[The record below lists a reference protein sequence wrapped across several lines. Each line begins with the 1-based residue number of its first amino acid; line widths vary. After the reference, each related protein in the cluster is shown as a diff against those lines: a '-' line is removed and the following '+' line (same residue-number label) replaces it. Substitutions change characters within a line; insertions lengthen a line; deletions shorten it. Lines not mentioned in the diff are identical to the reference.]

1 MRILHFSDFHLDGRH
16 IDKAKYVLNYML
28 KALKEISKEQ
38 KIDLV
43 LFSGDMLVQGGKG
56 FNDDLKQG
64 FESFHEVVISPLMQC
79 LGLPESRFIFT
90 PGNHDIDRDAD
101 SSRFEDNLEKDAQ
114 SLEGIIGLTMAPDVK
129 DYTKRVEAFK
139 SFEKEYYS
147 KYTDGI
153 NYHWNR
159 FASTF
164 EMDIDGVSV
173 GIVSLNTVWRCGKDD
188 KNKIALGLNQITE
201 QSAFMEGKQVR
212 IALTHYPIS
221 FLKEV
226 ERVDVLFKCAENFDM
241 VFNGHSHR
249 GYTNFQAPYKNEAFF
264 EINASGTLAGN
275 IYEMHADYKNSFQI
289 IDCDPGV
296 KYVVQTYLQ
305 PNYQKFELD
314 RSIFPDGNNEKF
326 IPDAAGILKIYEA
339 QQAELDNKKKE
350 LLKLSIDPFEK
361 LQDFMNRPGNA
372 LMESAFIS
380 CDSID
385 KIMDE
390 LCNGF
395 GNCRLM
401 ALSGMGKTRMVIETF
416 KQKEGVFYSNASDC
430 LRGLVSL
437 LKNVHPNVVI
447 IDNCN
452 SDLMYKAEKIMNE
465 VGSHARLVTIYNVLT
480 PEEKATGGKLYEL
493 DYSSTEEIT
502 TVQ

>member
-79 LGLPESRFIFT
+79 LGLPESHFIFT

-114 SLEGIIGLTMAPDVK
+114 SLEGIIGLTTAPDVK

-139 SFEKEYYS
+139 NFEKEYYS

-201 QSAFMEGKQVR
+201 QSTVLEGKQVR

-226 ERVDVLFKCAENFDM
+226 ERVDVLKKCAENFDI

-249 GYTNFQAPYKNEAFF
+249 GLTNFQAPYKNEVFM

-275 IYEMHADYKNSFQI
+275 IYEQHIDFKNSFQI

-296 KYVVQTYLQ
+296 KYVVQTYWQ

-326 IPDAAGILKIYEA
+326 IPDAVGILKIYEA
-339 QQAELDNKKKE
+339 QQVELDNNKE
-350 LLKLSIDPFEK
+350 RITKTEH
-361 LQDFMNRPGNA
+361 R
-372 LMESAFIS
+372 AF
-380 CDSID
+380 
-385 KIMDE
+385 
-390 LCNGF
+390 
-395 GNCRLM
+395 
-401 ALSGMGKTRMVIETF
+401 
-416 KQKEGVFYSNASDC
+416 
-430 LRGLVSL
+430 
-437 LKNVHPNVVI
+437 
-447 IDNCN
+447 
-452 SDLMYKAEKIMNE
+452 
-465 VGSHARLVTIYNVLT
+465 
-480 PEEKATGGKLYEL
+480 
-493 DYSSTEEIT
+493 
-502 TVQ
+502 